1 MGEVRGNQVQMP
13 AAELRVSAS
22 RRGTEALERGV
33 AAGREWTRRATQ
45 QTLNWVE
52 GHPGQAL
59 LIALAAGFVIGQ
71 ILFRTARPER
81 EEALE

>member
-1 MGEVRGNQVQMP
+1 MAEVRGNQVQVP
-13 AAELRVSAS
+13 APELRAKTARRSA
-22 RRGTEALERGV
+22 EALERGV

-45 QTLNWVE
+45 RTLGWIE
-52 GHPGQAL
+52 EHPGQAL
-59 LIALAAGFVIGQ
+59 LIALGAGFIIGQ

>member
-1 MGEVRGNQVQMP
+1 MP
-13 AAELRVSAS
+13 AGELRASAS
-22 RRGTEALERGV
+22 RRGAEALERGV

-45 QTLNWVE
+45 RTLNWVE

-59 LIALAAGFVIGQ
+59 LIALAAGLVIGQ